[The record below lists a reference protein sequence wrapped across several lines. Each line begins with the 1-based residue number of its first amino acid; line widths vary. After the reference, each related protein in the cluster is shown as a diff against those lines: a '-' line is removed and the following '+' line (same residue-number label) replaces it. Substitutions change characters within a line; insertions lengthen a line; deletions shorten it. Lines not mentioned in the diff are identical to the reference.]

1 MVIFIQ
7 QFALIVEQVDIPLFS
22 LLSIVYNLISS
33 HMFETN
39 IYLIAVKISRCVLQ
53 NSTSLTQRNE
63 IHLTFRIRTR
73 LYFIHHQVD

>member
-33 HMFETN
+33 HLFETN

-53 NSTSLTQRNE
+53 NFKSLTQRNV
-63 IHLTFRIRTR
+63 IHLNFRIRTR
-73 LYFIHHQVD
+73 LYLMPH